1 MESIEQALAAFAS
14 FMWGPQLVVLL
25 VGGGLF
31 FMLHSRL
38 AHFRYIGHG
47 VALLRGKYSSNDDVG
62 GDITHFRALATALA
76 GTIGLG
82 NITGVAVAIT
92 IGGPGAVF
100 WMWVTALVGIS
111 TKFYTA
117 SLAIMYRGYD
127 DAGKLQGGP
136 MYVIREGLGKKWM
149 PLAWLFAIAGMFGT
163 LPVFQINQLVQIVR
177 DVIAVPA
184 GITTADSHFGF
195 DLTMGIILTVVLFAI
210 AIGKVKRV
218 SAVAAYLVP
227 IMVVCYFAM
236 TAILLLR
243 NAGEIP
249 AMFALIFSDAF
260 SGNSVA
266 GGAIG
271 AVILIGVQRGVFS
284 NEAGIGTESLAH
296 GAAKTNEPTREGL
309 VAMLGPIIDT
319 LIVCTCTALAILI
332 TGVWQ
337 GDAVGVTMTSM
348 AYEQAFP
355 GFGAY
360 ILVAMVLVLSTTTVL
375 TYSYYGSKCMAFL
388 FGTHAEKYY
397 FGVYMA
403 LITVGAIAT
412 LDAVISLFDGA
423 YATMAI
429 PTMISTFLL
438 APKVRDVARD
448 YFRRLDSGEV
458 DREFEAEQAA
468 QEMAGAVRD

>member
-1 MESIEQALAAFAS
+1 MEEIEQALAAFAS
-14 FMWGPQLVVLL
+14 FMWGPHLVVLL

-31 FMLHSRL
+31 FMVHSRL
-38 AHFRYIGHG
+38 AHFRYVGHG
-47 VALLRGKYSSNDDVG
+47 IALLRGKYSSNDDVG
-62 GDITHFRALATALA
+62 GDISHFRALATALA

-92 IGGPGAVF
+92 VGGPGAVF

-136 MYVIREGLGKKWM
+136 MYVIREGLGRRWL
-149 PLAWLFAIAGMFGT
+149 PLAGLFAVAGMFGT

-184 GITTADSHFGF
+184 GITSAESHFGF
-195 DLTMGIILTVVLFAI
+195 DLTMGVILTVVLFTV

-227 IMVVCYFAM
+227 VMVVCYFAM
-236 TAILLLR
+236 TAVLLMR
-243 NAGEIP
+243 NASEIP

-266 GGAIG
+266 GGALG

-284 NEAGIGTESLAH
+284 NEAGLGTESLAH

-309 VAMLGPIIDT
+309 VAMLGPVIDT
-319 LIVCTCTALAILI
+319 LVVCTCTALAILI

-360 ILVAMVLVLSTTTVL
+360 ILVAMVLVLSSTTVL

-388 FGTHAEKYY
+388 FGTRAEKYY
-397 FGVYMA
+397 FGVYML
-403 LITVGAIAT
+403 LITAGAVAT

-423 YATMAI
+423 YAAMAI
-429 PTMISTFLL
+429 PTMVSTFLL

-458 DREFEAEQAA
+458 DAELEAQLAE
-468 QEMAGAVRD
+468 QEMATAARD